1 MKKLLLSLLFALLAV
16 IPVYADIVPVRVTD
30 VPVGVLGVY
39 QPTNVLKVFEK
50 PDSKSNVLFQKKWSY
65 VTVSGTDYAYNL
77 FAVLKD
83 KKDLSFVYATDMDE
97 DYVKVVYDKSK
108 NLQGWAYKEDEF
120 QFLPWI
126 TFYNMYGRKYGLKI
140 LKDAPDFVYDV
151 HSRSDNDSQVI
162 GKITRPKEI
171 RLTAVQGNWVLV
183 TVLNLG
189 DKVSTGFIR
198 WRGDNGEIYLFPNI

>member
-1 MKKLLLSLLFALLAV
+1 MKKLLLSLLFALLTV

-65 VTVSGTDYAYNL
+65 VTVSETDYAYNL

-198 WRGDNGEIYLFPNI
+198 WRGDNGEIYLFPDI

>member
-1 MKKLLLSLLFALLAV
+1 M
-16 IPVYADIVPVRVTD
+16 
-30 VPVGVLGVY
+30 
-39 QPTNVLKVFEK
+39 
-50 PDSKSNVLFQKKWSY
+50 
-65 VTVSGTDYAYNL
+65 
-77 FAVLKD
+77 KD

-198 WRGDNGEIYLFPNI
+198 WRGDNGEIYLFPDI

>member
-1 MKKLLLSLLFALLAV
+1 MKKLLLSLLFALLTV

-65 VTVSGTDYAYNL
+65 VTVSETDYAYNL

-189 DKVSTGFIR
+189 DKVSTGFVR

>member
-30 VPVGVLGVY
+30 VPAGVLGVY

-65 VTVSGTDYAYNL
+65 VTVSETDYAYNL

-198 WRGDNGEIYLFPNI
+198 WRGDNCEIYLFPNI

>member
-1 MKKLLLSLLFALLAV
+1 MKKLLLSLLFALLTV

-39 QPTNVLKVFEK
+39 QPTNLLKVFEK

-65 VTVSGTDYAYNL
+65 VTVSETDYAYNL

-189 DKVSTGFIR
+189 DKVSTGFVR